1 LKAVTLDG
9 LGTQPALRAD
19 LPAPVPGTNEVLVRV
34 GASSVNPVDNA
45 IAAGMLKDMVEDEF
59 PITLGRDY
67 AGVVEQIG
75 ADVTG
80 FSVGDDVFGFI
91 GAMNPTVRDGTWAEL
106 IVVPE
111 ATSTA
116 RTSGGVELASAG
128 AAPLAA
134 ITAMTAMTAIDALA
148 LAPGDALLVVGAT
161 GGVGSFAVQLATAAG
176 ATVIAPAL
184 PEDEDYLHGLGVADI
199 LARDG
204 DIAAATRERHPDGV
218 DARLDAVSYAPG
230 AYDAALKDGA
240 RVAST
245 NNAAG
250 EGPGR
255 TNVMAVAATDNLQR
269 LAQLLDAGTLKVHIQ
284 QTYPLDHAAA
294 AMNAL
299 ATAHTR
305 GKLALQVA

>member
-1 LKAVTLDG
+1 MKAINLTE

-19 LPAPVPGTNEVLVRV
+19 QSAPTRGPAEVLVRV
-34 GASSVNPVDNA
+34 RASSVNPVDNA
-45 IAAGMLKDMVEDEF
+45 IAAGLLKDMVEHVF

-80 FSVGDDVFGFI
+80 FSVGDEVFGFI
-91 GAMNPTVRDGTWAEL
+91 PGMSPAVHAGSWAEL

-111 ATSTA
+111 STSIA
-116 RTSGGVELASAG
+116 RTPAGVDLASAG

-134 ITAMTAMTAIDALA
+134 TTAMAAIDALA
-148 LAPGDALLVVGAT
+148 LAQGDTLLVVGAT
-161 GGVGSFAVQLATAAG
+161 GGVGSFAVQLAAAAG

-184 PEDEDYLHGLGVADI
+184 AKDEDYLRALGVADV
-199 LARDG
+199 LPRDG
-204 DIAAATRERHPDGV
+204 DVAAAVRQRYPDGV
-218 DARLDAVSYAPG
+218 DALLDTVSYAPG
-230 AYDAALKDGA
+230 AYDAALKDDA
-240 RVAST
+240 RVASP

-255 TNVMAVAATDNLQR
+255 SNLMAAPTSDNLNR
-269 LAQLLDAGTLKVHIQ
+269 LAHLLDAGTLKVHIQ
-284 QTYPLDHAAA
+284 QTYPLDQAAA

-299 ATAHTR
+299 ATTHTQ
-305 GKLALQVA
+305 GKIALQIA